1 MHVASPGRG
10 RDDIVTGIYM
20 YSGNDDD
27 NATISMIDR
36 QPSDIGLDELDT
48 NVRAYGYFVGYL
60 GCSKMQVCREPPGG
74 GRDGNPHK
82 GRKYGSDIDDRG
94 TT

>member
-1 MHVASPGRG
+1 MN
-10 RDDIVTGIYM
+10 IYVC
-20 YSGNDDD
+20 
-27 NATISMIDR
+27 ISILFIYINICYKEYYIYTYIDR

>member
-1 MHVASPGRG
+1 MRRSKGAEPVL
-10 RDDIVTGIYM
+10 DL
-20 YSGNDDD
+20 
-27 NATISMIDR
+27 MIGVDR
-36 QPSDIGLDELDT
+36 QPSDIGLDELAT
-48 NVRAYGYFVGYL
+48 NVRAYGCFAGYL

-94 TT
+94 ST